1 MLLNE
6 NRGSFGMFSRAGRNS
21 AEKYNILVRK
31 DEILGGLK
39 KKVLKDIFTPDEIN
53 KNYEEGDDDIDI
65 FKVDKSDKKDLK
77 IGDRNNNKVN
87 PKLKP
92 KSEIAKYLEMRKK
105 VRNKSENPACT
116 KYNPKNEFV
125 WKRTIT
131 GPNWDRTIG
140 KNQSRIQKEERD
152 LPFYNSHTEF
162 KVEGKN
168 FVDLARQTRRAS
180 FGATGGINIKS
191 SKSNDSR
198 SEFQS
203 TNTNYNT
210 GKYKTSYSFYA
221 RDKSSPSNNLNTY
234 SSGDESGS
242 LDNPNKKK
250 TKGPFSKTFMNTT
263 SSGNRWVKLQAPD
276 FKKII
281 SRDQLEKIYGDKR
294 TIIPFSFPN
303 FKWTRP
309 SKNIKIK
316 LLLLFFRTDYDG

>member
-1 MLLNE
+1 
-6 NRGSFGMFSRAGRNS
+6 MFSRAGRNS

-39 KKVLKDIFTPDEIN
+39 KKVLKDIFTPDDNN
-53 KNYEEGDDDIDI
+53 KNYDDGEEDIDI
-65 FKVDKSDKKDLK
+65 FKVEKNDKKDLK
-77 IGDRNNNKVN
+77 IREGHAKVSQ
-87 PKLKP
+87 KVKP
-92 KSEIAKYLEMRKK
+92 KSEIAKYLETRKK

-125 WKRTIT
+125 WKKTIT
-131 GPNWDRTIG
+131 GPKWE
-140 KNQSRIQKEERD
+140 QSIKRNYSKIQREERD

-162 KVEGKN
+162 KVEGRN

-180 FGATGGINIKS
+180 FGGS
-191 SKSNDSR
+191 SAKPRKQRSNDSR
-198 SEFQS
+198 SEFQC

-210 GKYKTSYSFYA
+210 VKNRTSYSFYA
-221 RDKSSPSNNLNTY
+221 RDKNSAYDGKSVNMNTY

-242 LDNPNKKK
+242 NYESSNKRR
-250 TKGPFSKTFMNTT
+250 TRGPFSKTLMNNT
-263 SSGNRWVKLQAPD
+263 SSNPNRWVKLQAPD

-281 SRDQLEKIYGDKR
+281 SREQLDKIYGDKR

-309 SKNIKIK
+309 SN
-316 LLLLFFRTDYDG
+316 LFLNLIFYF